1 MEQLPGW
8 KLAFIMTCNK
18 EKIENL
24 ETNKYYR
31 KKKKKTI
38 KSYNHISIRVG
49 AFSDPQKPQLNFHK
63 EIHNP

>member
-1 MEQLPGW
+1 MNSEQLPGW

-31 KKKKKTI
+31 KKK
-38 KSYNHISIRVG
+38 NHQI
-49 AFSDPQKPQLNFHK
+49 L
-63 EIHNP
+63 